1 VEPAKPSQELL
12 RALTDE
18 HVLRALMRQPRLTRA
33 ELAAA
38 TGVSKPT
45 AGESVRRLVAA
56 GLVADTG
63 QRTAGGRGRG
73 RVGAYYALADRV
85 GLALAVSIAPEGI
98 VAECIDPY
106 GAVVSRAEETV
117 TRPARP
123 EAVAAGLRAAADRAA
138 ARARASDGAAADWA
152 AAQARATDGGP
163 ADEQARAAGLAADE
177 AVARGPVRLA
187 VVSAADPVDRVT
199 GRIVH
204 LPDSPFLLGD
214 LDPVAVLAPLVAGP
228 VIVDNDVNWAA
239 RAERD
244 HRVAGAS
251 ALDDFAYVYL
261 GQGLGCAVISDGEVR
276 RGHAGLAGEIAHLLV
291 AGPDGQATSLIDVFG
306 QLGLRQ
312 PNATAIDTA
321 RLLTATTTPGS
332 QAVDPGSAPQGVT
345 DSAPPTAAGSAPQA
359 DPGSASQANVTLQVV
374 ARAVAGAIAAIVAL
388 ANPAEIILGGPW
400 GSHPV
405 LAAAIAEAAAALPRP
420 VPVRA
425 AAAATE
431 PSLSGTRADALG
443 RLRAAIVSRAQPV
456 PLS

>member
-1 VEPAKPSQELL
+1 VEPAKPSLELL

-73 RVGAYYALADRV
+73 RVGAYYALADGV

-98 VAECIDPY
+98 VAECLDPY
-106 GAVVSRAEETV
+106 GAVVSRAEQAI

-123 EAVAAGLRAAADRAA
+123 EAVASGLRETATRAQD
-138 ARARASDGAAADWA
+138 SGAATA
-152 AAQARATDGGP
+152 GP
-163 ADEQARAAGLAADE
+163 L
-177 AVARGPVRLA
+177 RLA
-187 VVSAADPVDRVT
+187 VVSAADPVDRAT
-199 GRIVH
+199 GRMVH

-244 HRVAGAS
+244 HHVTGPGE
-251 ALDDFAYVYL
+251 LDDFAYLYL
-261 GQGLGCAVISDGEVR
+261 GEGLGCAVISDGEVR
-276 RGHAGLAGEIAHLLV
+276 RGHGGLAGEIAHLLV
-291 AGPDGQATSLIDVFG
+291 AGPNGQATSLIDVFG

-312 PNATAIDTA
+312 PHATAIDTA
-321 RLLTATTTPGS
+321 RLLAATTPSSEAAPGS
-332 QAVDPGSAPQGVT
+332 GSRAAAT
-345 DSAPPTAAGSAPQA
+345 DAASPTAAGSASTA
-359 DPGSASQANVTLQVV
+359 VHGSESRAVPGSASPANATLQAV

-388 ANPAEIILGGPW
+388 ADPAEIVLGGPW
-400 GSHPV
+400 GSDPV
-405 LAAAIAEAAAALPRP
+405 LAAAIAEAAASLPRP
-420 VPVRA
+420 VPVRV

-431 PSLSGTRADALG
+431 PALSGARADALA
-443 RLRAAIVSRAQPV
+443 RLRAAIIAHAQPT
-456 PLS
+456 PPS

>member
-18 HVLRALMRQPRLTRA
+18 HVLRALMRQSRLTRA

-45 AGESVRRLVAA
+45 AGESVRRLVAI

-73 RVGAYYALADRV
+73 RVGAYYALADDV
-85 GLALAVSIAPEGI
+85 GVALAVSIAPEGI
-98 VAECIDPY
+98 VAECLDPY
-106 GAVVSRAEETV
+106 GTAVSRAEQTV
-117 TRPARP
+117 TRPTRP
-123 EAVAAGLRAAADRAA
+123 EAVAAGLRAAATHALAA
-138 ARARASDGAAADWA
+138 AAEAADSA
-152 AAQARATDGGP
+152 VVD
-163 ADEQARAAGLAADE
+163 GLA
-177 AVARGPVRLA
+177 RLA

-199 GRIVH
+199 GRMVH

-214 LDPVAVLAPLVAGP
+214 LDPVAVLASLVTGP
-228 VIVDNDVNWAA
+228 IIVDNDVNWAA

-291 AGPDGQATSLIDVFG
+291 AGPNGQATSLIDVFG

-321 RLLTATTTPGS
+321 RLLAATTPGP
-332 QAVDPGSAPQGVT
+332 QAAVPGSAP
-345 DSAPPTAAGSAPQA
+345 
-359 DPGSASQANVTLQVV
+359 QANVTLQVV

-388 ANPAEIILGGPW
+388 ADPAEIVLGGPW

-405 LAAAIAEAAAALPRP
+405 LAAAIAEAAAVLPRP

-431 PSLSGTRADALG
+431 PSLSGARADALA
-443 RLRAAIVSRAQPV
+443 RLRAAIISRAQPA
-456 PLS
+456 PLN

>member
-1 VEPAKPSQELL
+1 VEPAKPSLELL

-73 RVGAYYALADRV
+73 RVGAYYALADNV

-98 VAECIDPY
+98 IAECIDPH
-106 GAVVSRAEETV
+106 GAVVSRAEQAI

-123 EAVAAGLRAAADRAA
+123 EAVAAGLRTTATQAIAQAQSSGPA
-138 ARARASDGAAADWA
+138 VTADGAAA
-152 AAQARATDGGP
+152 AR
-163 ADEQARAAGLAADE
+163 
-177 AVARGPVRLA
+177 PVRLA

-199 GRIVH
+199 GRMVH
-204 LPDSPFLLGD
+204 LPDSPFLLGE

-244 HRVAGAS
+244 HSVAGAG
-251 ALDDFAYVYL
+251 ALNDFAYLYL

-321 RLLTATTTPGS
+321 RLLAAATPGPQAAPGS
-332 QAVDPGSAPQGVT
+332 QAQAAPGSASQA
-345 DSAPPTAAGSAPQA
+345 APGLASPAAPGSASEAVLGSASQVA
-359 DPGSASQANVTLQVV
+359 PGSASQANVTLQAV

-388 ANPAEIILGGPW
+388 ADPAEIVLGGPW

-405 LAAAIAEAAAALPRP
+405 LAAAIAEAAASLPRP
-420 VPVRA
+420 VPVRV

-431 PSLSGTRADALG
+431 PALSGARADALA
-443 RLRAAIVSRAQPV
+443 RLRADIVSRAQPT
-456 PLS
+456 PPG

>member
-1 VEPAKPSQELL
+1 VEPAKPSLELL

-73 RVGAYYALADRV
+73 RVGAYYALADGV

-98 VAECIDPY
+98 VAEGIDPY
-106 GAVVSRAEETV
+106 GAVVSRAEQAI

-123 EAVAAGLRAAADRAA
+123 EAVAAGLRAAATQAQDG
-138 ARARASDGAAADWA
+138 GAAAA
-152 AAQARATDGGP
+152 
-163 ADEQARAAGLAADE
+163 
-177 AVARGPVRLA
+177 GPVRLA
-187 VVSAADPVDRVT
+187 VVSAADPVDRAT
-199 GRIVH
+199 GRMVH

-244 HRVAGAS
+244 HHVTGAG

-261 GQGLGCAVISDGEVR
+261 GEGLGCAVISDGEVR
-276 RGHAGLAGEIAHLLV
+276 RGHGGLAGEIAHLLV

-321 RLLTATTTPGS
+321 RLLAAATPGS
-332 QAVDPGSAPQGVT
+332 PAVPGSASPAV
-345 DSAPPTAAGSAPQA
+345 
-359 DPGSASQANVTLQVV
+359 PGSASPAVPSSLSQANVTLQAV

-388 ANPAEIILGGPW
+388 ADPAEIVLGGPW

-405 LAAAIAEAAAALPRP
+405 LAAAIAEAAASLPRP
-420 VPVRA
+420 VPVRV

-431 PSLSGTRADALG
+431 QSLSGARADALA
-443 RLRAAIVSRAQPV
+443 RLRADIVSRAQPT
-456 PLS
+456 PAA